1 MSIVV
6 AKSDKRARD
15 EGKETFFFHGETQIT
30 RQRIEQF
37 KRRKMWKAA
46 EPISPSAGEYKG
58 STPYIWKPTYT
69 KEDTPFN
76 ITYHTPGHDIA
87 DDPAELS
94 AIEEDAIPPVA
105 AINAPSPSLS
115 PYQLLEGANFSQLH
129 DKSIFEVA
137 NVIEPEIENASP
149 GLDDLRILQTLL
161 MPPSSC
167 TTWLGIQLMQ
177 RHRKLANLLP
187 VCQPPT
193 WTHTYMSC

>member
-15 EGKETFFFHGETQIT
+15 EGKETVFFHGETLIT

-37 KRRKMWKAA
+37 KRRKTWKAA
-46 EPISPSAGEYKG
+46 EPISPSVGEYKG

-105 AINAPSPSLS
+105 AINAPSPSSS
-115 PYQLLEGANFSQLH
+115 PYQLLEGASFSQLH
-129 DKSIFEVA
+129 DKRIFEVA
-137 NVIEPEIENASP
+137 NDIEPEFENPSP
-149 GLDDLRILQTLL
+149 GPGRLEDTPNTAL
-161 MPPSSC
+161 PPSSR
-167 TTWLGIQLMQ
+167 TTWLGI
-177 RHRKLANLLP
+177 
-187 VCQPPT
+187 
-193 WTHTYMSC
+193 